1 MVNVDKIPP
10 LGNNR
15 TESKIFSNLSLKPRG
30 DTMPEDRTNEK
41 ASDELKKLASIA
53 TDMQL
58 ANKIRVQA
66 INQLSMMATHEALL
80 VLLNLAAN
88 DKLNT
93 DERELA
99 LKKASNIVK
108 KGR

>member
-1 MVNVDKIPP
+1 
-10 LGNNR
+10 
-15 TESKIFSNLSLKPRG
+15 
-30 DTMPEDRTNEK
+30 MPEDHKDENR
-41 ASDELKKLASIA
+41 ADELKKLASIA

-58 ANKIRVQA
+58 ASKMRVQA
-66 INQLSMMATHEALL
+66 INQLGMLATHEALL

-99 LKKASNIVK
+99 IKKARDVIK